1 MDRIGPAH
9 DPCKKGQSMA
19 SETHTHTLSSS
30 NQILL
35 WAAVA
40 VIVLGVVYFTI

>member
-1 MDRIGPAH
+1 MT
-9 DPCKKGQSMA
+9 
-19 SETHTHTLSSS
+19 SETHSLTSG

-35 WAAVA
+35 WVALA

>member
-1 MDRIGPAH
+1 
-9 DPCKKGQSMA
+9 MA
-19 SETHTHTLSSS
+19 AETHTHTLSTG

-35 WAAVA
+35 WVAVA